1 MPPLTQPQL
10 DHFNHYGFVAV
21 EGVLDPENVIAP
33 VIEEYAGVLDNLA
46 DKLLEEGKI
55 TSKYGDL
62 EFSDRVTQ
70 IYAESGEV
78 HNKYFDFTLSVAN
91 VTHDTPFWVGPAVFN
106 ALTAPGLLD
115 AVESLIGPEI
125 YSNPVQHVRIK
136 VPEKDAPRDYEGNV
150 IYGAAPWHQDCGVVN
165 PEADETQMITV
176 WFPLMDT
183 DEENGCLQVVPG
195 SHRGEDMLI
204 HCPGGKAVQ
213 GNLAIPESEFEAG
226 KGIAVPLKKGDA
238 LFFSKYTVHSSF
250 PNNSDRI
257 RWSFDLRY
265 HPVGQATGRSFL
277 PGFVARSRSNPESEL
292 HDPVKWREMWEEA
305 RAALAESNEPIF
317 YRWDGSEAV
326 CA

>member
-1 MPPLTQPQL
+1 MPALTQKQL
-10 DHFNHYGFVAV
+10 DHFNHFGFVAV
-21 EGVLDPENVIAP
+21 ENVLDPITVIDP
-33 VIEEYAGVLDNLA
+33 VIDEYAGVLDNLA
-46 DKLLEEGKI
+46 DELLAEGKI
-55 TSKYGDL
+55 TSKHEDL

-70 IYAESGEV
+70 IYADSGEV

-91 VTHDTPFWVGPAVFN
+91 VTHDTPFWVGPSVFN

-136 VPEKDAPRDYEGNV
+136 VPEKDCPRDDEGNV

-165 PEADETQMITV
+165 PEADDTDMITV

-195 SHRGEDMLI
+195 SHRGEDMLT
-204 HCPGGKAVQ
+204 HCPGGKDVQ
-213 GNLAIPESEFEAG
+213 GNLLIPESEFEAVP
-226 KGIAVPLKKGDA
+226 VPLKKGDA
-238 LFFSKYTVHSSF
+238 LFFTKYTVHSSF

-265 HPVGQATGRSFL
+265 NPVGQPTGRSFL
-277 PGFVARSRSNPESEL
+277 PGFVARSRNNPESEL
-292 HDPVKWREMWEEA
+292 HDPVKWRQMWEQA
-305 RAALAESNEPIF
+305 RATLAENHQPTF
-317 YRWDGSEAV
+317 NRWKGTEAI